1 MENVIHPQQSKLWGT
16 RSFERVVPLEILVS
30 NERNKNINSK
40 VELQLIKG
48 FSCITSKKKSEN
60 LVSHGYFDFMEGLNQ
75 SASTGRKTSQQSHTS
90 ILKKKKILMTQLIAL
105 LIYI

>member
-16 RSFERVVPLEILVS
+16 RSFERVVPLEILV
-30 NERNKNINSK
+30 NKNINSK

-90 ILKKKKILMTQLIAL
+90 ILKKKKS
-105 LIYI
+105 